1 MGWRRLAGLALVG
14 VVIPIAAAFLLL
26 PLMVQGFVRAI
37 NGTVNASLWVAA
49 SIGSGSS
56 AWTIFT
62 TVGRAAAAAI
72 VTPRAL
78 AAIAGLVLVSVV
90 ALYGLQRLL
99 GYEEES
105 SR

>member
-1 MGWRRLAGLALVG
+1 MRHGRMF
-14 VVIPIAAAFLLL
+14 AATFLL
-26 PLMVQGFVRAI
+26 I
-37 NGTVNASLWVAA
+37 AA

-56 AWTIFT
+56 TWTILT

-78 AAIAGLVLVSVV
+78 AVIAGLVLVSVV

>member
-1 MGWRRLAGLALVG
+1 MGWRRLAGLAIVGLVA
-14 VVIPIAAAFLLL
+14 PIAAAFLLL
-26 PLMVQGFVRAI
+26 PLMVQGLVRAI

-49 SIGSGSS
+49 SLGSGTSTWS
-56 AWTIFT
+56 IFT

-78 AAIAGLVLVSVV
+78 AVIAGLVLVSVV

>member
-1 MGWRRLAGLALVG
+1 V
-14 VVIPIAAAFLLL
+14 
-26 PLMVQGFVRAI
+26 
-37 NGTVNASLWVAA
+37 
-49 SIGSGSS
+49 
-56 AWTIFT
+56 
-62 TVGRAAAAAI
+62 

-78 AAIAGLVLVSVV
+78 AGIAALVLVSAV

>member
-1 MGWRRLAGLALVG
+1 MGWRRLAGLAIVG
-14 VVIPIAAAFLLL
+14 VVAPIAAAFLLL
-26 PLMVQGFVRAI
+26 PLIVQGFVRAI

-49 SIGSGSS
+49 SLGSGSS
-56 AWTIFT
+56 AWSLFA
-62 TVGRAAAAAI
+62 TVGRAGAAAI
-72 VTPRAL
+72 VSPRAL
-78 AAIAGLVLVSVV
+78 AVIAGLVLVSVV